1 MIVALLWNG
10 QKPYRYRKK
19 ELFIQCNIHP
29 HAFER
34 LAKSLH
40 FHRRV
45 EIKGNLE
52 FICNDSIPI
61 IIAADSKANLIYLEE
76 LIIAESASLSEGAW
90 VYLATLIP
98 FVEKVTIKK
107 QELCTKFTE
116 TLMSTCKELGYKVKT
131 KELRIFSCCE
141 NKGDISQL
149 TDFFRLVHEVQLNG
163 MKLSLDCIGSIVVA
177 VAKTAGKGAREGIKH
192 PLRHLSIENC
202 DVSEE
207 GFGCELMRVARFIE
221 QIELIENN
229 ISHENLKA
237 MARCLLDWRSC
248 DETEVSLRKLTL
260 RCKSLGGNGLAAD
273 IINLGSLVKHFDLSE
288 NESFDANDIHGM
300 RTTLSQLIAYR
311 VKMKEYKKLCKQK
324 RNFFWDTQ
332 ITKLQENFNK
342 QNFWNV
348 WKEFDERITEESIA
362 IKDGKKWELHYR
374 SLFLAPPS
382 SANKFD
388 NDNIQ
393 NSTFH
398 TQLNEPITNSEIMKS
413 VNQLKTN
420 KSAGI
425 DRISNE
431 MIKHATPDVIAT
443 IKNIFN
449 IFLDKAAIPQS
460 WCQGLI
466 TPIYKKGNKMDPGN
480 YRGICVA
487 NAMLKLLCIIL
498 NNRLTNYSVDKNI
511 IHPNQIG
518 FQRNCRTTDHI
529 FTLKTLINK
538 HVQDKSKQKVHAAF
552 IDFAKAFDT
561 VWHHGLF
568 FKLRNKGING
578 NFLQLIQSIYN
589 STECAVKIGSKHTKF
604 FKCSRGVRQGC
615 PLSPT
620 LFNIYINDLIDNL
633 EKINPT
639 PLTLQDKKISCLMYA
654 DDIIILSSSHKGL
667 QDCLDTLASF
677 CNNWKLSINKSK
689 SKCMTF
695 YKRKCKYNRNFFI
708 DDTPLENVTEYTYLG
723 LTVDA
728 KCSFKETLEML
739 SCKAHRAIYALNSRY
754 QLKHLPIQA
763 ALKLFD
769 STIVPILLYGSEVWS
784 IYENVDDKEWDSN
797 RIEKIHTQFLKRIL
811 GVNRSTTNI
820 MVRGELGRYPLR
832 IQTDSR
838 TINFAKHISEE
849 CKPSALV
856 HYSMEYEKSI
866 TNRKTIISYINDL
879 SDKLTKN
886 EVSKKLI
893 TEHSKSNIKKILEAN
908 YQLSWKSRI
917 KNCSKALTYGS
928 YKNRINLEAYLS
940 LITNRADR
948 RIMSKLRLS
957 DHCLTIERGR
967 HCKPPI
973 ERDKRFCLSCK
984 DKIED
989 ETHFILECDMFKEER
1004 VTFLHYTKDIYPNFE
1019 TIPTLEQ
1026 KLIFLQTNENCHFLE
1041 TFTRY
1046 LNTTY
1051 KLRSQNETQKIDDA

>member
-1 MIVALLWNG
+1 MPNEHG
-10 QKPYRYRKK
+10 Q
-19 ELFIQCNIHP
+19 
-29 HAFER
+29 
-34 LAKSLH
+34 
-40 FHRRV
+40 
-45 EIKGNLE
+45 
-52 FICNDSIPI
+52 
-61 IIAADSKANLIYLEE
+61 NLINLCRSTNLRILNGRKLGDTIGNFTCFTHNGASTVDYALSSQSLFDKINLFHVSEQMQISDHCKITIEIPNAKYVEPQNCPYQWKQIKDKYIWDEE
-76 LIIAESASLSEGAW
+76 SKDNFKAALISED
-90 VYLATLIP
+90 I
-98 FVEKVTIKK
+98 
-107 QELCTKFTE
+107 
-116 TLMSTCKELGYKVKT
+116 KT
-131 KELRIFSCCE
+131 KLAELSY
-141 NKGDISQL
+141 Q
-149 TDFFRLVHEVQLNG
+149 
-163 MKLSLDCIGSIVVA
+163 
-177 VAKTAGKGAREGIKH
+177 
-192 PLRHLSIENC
+192 
-202 DVSEE
+202 
-207 GFGCELMRVARFIE
+207 
-221 QIELIENN
+221 IENN
-229 ISHENLKA
+229 VNINTIGENL
-237 MARCLLDWRSC
+237 
-248 DETEVSLRKLTL
+248 TSLFTTAAS
-260 RCKSLGGNGLAAD
+260 KSLKTKKTKV
-273 IINLGSLVKHFDLSE
+273 NLKKTEKRHKKWFDQECKDNKSKLHLIAKWKHKNPH
-288 NESFDANDIHGM
+288 NEHL
-300 RTTLSQLIAYR
+300 RIAYR
-311 VKMKEYKKLCKQK
+311 EKMKEYKKLCKQK

-332 ITKLQENFNK
+332 ITKIQENFNK

-449 IFLDKAAIPQS
+449 IFLDKATIPQS

-568 FKLRNKGING
+568 FKLRSKGING

-908 YQLSWKSRI
+908 YQLSWKSRM

-1046 LNTTY
+1046 LNAIY